1 MPSLE
6 NSNLILQRLK
16 AIRRR
21 LKTSTFLVLLM
32 AFGPFLMA
40 VLTSIALSED
50 FIRSKLVFFAALA
63 IGAAGAFLMVWRIIR
78 SILVVLER
86 SIQSEVQMRRLME
99 LSGDWYWQQE
109 INHKISRIVY
119 RGMEF
124 PKESTRSPLPFVGS
138 TRQEVDGLKLLDKTP
153 SWDEFTALL
162 DAEKPFERLRF
173 EYWPDDKLRLIFE
186 STGRPIYDSEGSFSG
201 YEGVSTNITQK
212 WLNEKLLSVQRY
224 FLQGVLLSAPLTE
237 LINSYARGLKQC
249 LSVRCELV
257 MGYREN
263 ASQVNWQ
270 IRGAS
275 SNFRIGRVFGNEVW
289 TKADELLS
297 PIEGYENKG
306 LIRVGLLPDS
316 AIPEDWKK
324 DHGIKSVWLEL
335 KQADGPGQPEYWI
348 LVGQKQD
355 EGPQT
360 DDVMRVM
367 TGLRLLGLCVERR
380 VFEDELMLLNHS
392 LEERIQARTSELT
405 EINTELKAF
414 TYTVSHDLRAP
425 LRAIDGFSS
434 ILKEDCYDSLPEDA
448 RGLLDRIS
456 SNAQQMGALIDGLL
470 DFSRQLRTEL
480 SRVDVNMNSLV
491 EGILEQ
497 LDARAK
503 VHVDM
508 ANLPTVQADPVL
520 MQQVWQN
527 LIDNAL
533 KFSSKT
539 HNPEILIDCRLIDRG
554 WEFSVQDNGQGFDM
568 RYSDKLFKVF
578 ERLHHK
584 RDFEGTGVGLAIV
597 KRIVERHGGE
607 IWADSSP
614 GEGAKFTFTIMD
626 ETGDLKP

>member
-1 MPSLE
+1 MPPLD

-21 LKTSTFLVLLM
+21 LKTSTILVLLI

-40 VLTSIALSED
+40 VLTSMALSED
-50 FIRSKLVFFAALA
+50 FIRSKIVFLAALA
-63 IGAAGAFLMVWRIIR
+63 IGALGAFLMVWRIIR

-109 INHKISRIVY
+109 VDQKISRIVY

-124 PKESTRSPLPFVGS
+124 PKESARSPLPFVGS
-138 TRQEVDGLKLLDKTP
+138 KRQDVAGLKLLDKTP
-153 SWDEFTALL
+153 SWAEFSAMLDE
-162 DAEKPFERLRF
+162 EKPFERLKF
-173 EYWPDDKLRLIFE
+173 EFWPDDSLRLIFE
-186 STGRPIYDSEGSFSG
+186 STGRPVYDVEGAFNG

-263 ASQVNWQ
+263 SLQQNWQ

-275 SNFRIGRVFGNEVW
+275 SNFRIGRVFGDEVW
-289 TKADELLS
+289 NKADELLT

-306 LIRVGLLPDS
+306 LIRVGVIPEEN
-316 AIPEDWKK
+316 IPEDWKK
-324 DHGIKSVWLEL
+324 EHGVRSVWLEL

-348 LVGQKQD
+348 LVAQKQP

-360 DDVMRVM
+360 DDVRRVM

-380 VFEDELMLLNHS
+380 VFEEELLSLNHN

-434 ILKEDCYDSLPEDA
+434 ILKEDCYDSLSEDA
-448 RGLLDRIS
+448 RGLLDRIGA
-456 SNAQQMGALIDGLL
+456 NAQQMGALIDGLL
-470 DFSRQLRTEL
+470 EFSRQLRTEL
-480 SRVDVNMNSLV
+480 TRVEVNLYVMVN
-491 EGILEQ
+491 GILDQ
-497 LDARAK
+497 LDARARAD
-503 VHVDM
+503 VDM
-508 ANLPTVQADPVL
+508 ANLPSILADPVL
-520 MQQVWQN
+520 IQQVWQN

-533 KFSSKT
+533 KFSSK
-539 HNPEILIDCRLIDRG
+539 NPKPEILIDCRSIDGG
-554 WEFSVQDNGQGFDM
+554 WEFSVKDNGQGFDM
-568 RYSDKLFKVF
+568 RYSEKLFKVF

-597 KRIVERHGGE
+597 KRIIERHGGT
-607 IWADSSP
+607 IWAESSP

-626 ETGDLKP
+626 EPAAHT